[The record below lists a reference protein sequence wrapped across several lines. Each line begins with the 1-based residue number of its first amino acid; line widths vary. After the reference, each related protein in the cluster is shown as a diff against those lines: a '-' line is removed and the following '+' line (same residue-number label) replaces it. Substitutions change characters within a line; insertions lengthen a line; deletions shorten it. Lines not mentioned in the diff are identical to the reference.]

1 VRNIV
6 TCVWFHCGLSTLKIH
21 CLLARFLTSLAEQA
35 GSVKLRFDDL
45 FSHLHCS
52 LLGAPSSYRSGF
64 GASKLVRWIC
74 WCLLFVARL
83 FFYFRLICC
92 LQTFFTWGMALLL
105 DGWVGMSSQC
115 TLARHV
121 LSLLFSVLEAGCFCH
136 GLHWKGCGFW
146 LWRESNIV
154 FRSGCRSWLN
164 PSPGFDQVIGS
175 LGLIFFLNQ
184 NDIVLIK
191 KKLNRLQPSFWS
203 GLTGSTGSHQV
214 FPSFIFSSTRSRVDL
229 PGQAEFQN
237 YAWKIRLVNVSFS
250 IHFLLFFLL
259 LFW

>member
-1 VRNIV
+1 MRNIV

-64 GASKLVRWIC
+64 GASKLVRRIC

-146 LWRESNIV
+146 LWRESTII
-154 FRSGCRSWLN
+154 FRSG
-164 PSPGFDQVIGS
+164 PVAGS
-175 LGLIFFLNQ
+175 IQ
-184 NDIVLIK
+184 ASCHQVLIRLPDCSGQKNFKSKRYCFSKNK
-191 KKLNRLQPSFWS
+191 KKLNGLQPSF
-203 GLTGSTGSHQV
+203 
-214 FPSFIFSSTRSRVDL
+214 
-229 PGQAEFQN
+229 
-237 YAWKIRLVNVSFS
+237 
-250 IHFLLFFLL
+250 
-259 LFW
+259 